1 MGGHHMSE
9 SLQYYSGNKKRRVEV
24 QGVFDARQRTASPA
38 RAVGPIRFPIVP
50 QANGARLMNLLTA
63 QPSNILAKRFS
74 VVTESNTMVQPVER
88 GRTSVI
94 PTETIAVMGANKAEL
109 AWARK
114 EFGVTVVQEGTH
126 GKVLLAVPAD
136 APDPIQT
143 AAKAARALYE
153 RGNVDGAHPNFLRF
167 VQRPGPGAAAPK
179 GQWGLDNNGAVGVV
193 GADVAA
199 NAAWTITTGDSKIRV
214 AVLDEGVDTG
224 HPYLKP
230 SVVAERDFVDGNA
243 TAAPSGDDAHGTAC
257 AGIIAAKGKLVT
269 GLAHG
274 VSLVAARIAKGD
286 GGQGWIFDDFNT
298 ADAIDWCWDD
308 AAADV
313 LSNSWGGGPPVD
325 VITNAFERA
334 RTKGRKG
341 KGSVIVIAA
350 GNAQMAVS
358 YPGTLPDV
366 LTVGASNQWDRRKTK
381 TSQDGETWW
390 GSNFGP
396 GLDVMAPGV
405 HIRTT
410 DISGARG
417 YSTGLTTDSFNGTSS
432 STPFVA
438 AAAALVLSARPQLG
452 ELEVRR
458 HITSTADRMFLG
470 NATPDKNTGSGRLNV
485 FNALRAARR

>member
-1 MGGHHMSE
+1 MC
-9 SLQYYSGNKKRRVEV
+9 RW
-24 QGVFDARQRTASPA
+24 SP
-38 RAVGPIRFPIVP
+38 P
-50 QANGARLMNLLTA
+50 
-63 QPSNILAKRFS
+63 
-74 VVTESNTMVQPVER
+74 
-88 GRTSVI
+88 
-94 PTETIAVMGANKAEL
+94 
-109 AWARK
+109 
-114 EFGVTVVQEGTH
+114 
-126 GKVLLAVPAD
+126 
-136 APDPIQT
+136 
-143 AAKAARALYE
+143 
-153 RGNVDGAHPNFLRF
+153 
-167 VQRPGPGAAAPK
+167 
-179 GQWGLDNNGAVGVV
+179 
-193 GADVAA
+193 
-199 NAAWTITTGDSKIRV
+199 
-214 AVLDEGVDTG
+214 
-224 HPYLKP
+224 
-230 SVVAERDFVDGNA
+230 
-243 TAAPSGDDAHGTAC
+243 
-257 AGIIAAKGKLVT
+257 
-269 GLAHG
+269 
-274 VSLVAARIAKGD
+274 RIAKGD

-334 RTKGRKG
+334 RTQGRKG
-341 KGSVIVIAA
+341 KGAVIVIAA
-350 GNAQMAVS
+350 GNAQLAVS

-366 LTVGASNQWDRRKTK
+366 LTVGASNEWDRRKTR

-410 DISGARG
+410 DISGRRG

-438 AAAALVLSARPQLG
+438 AAAALVLSARPKLG
-452 ELEVRR
+452 EADVRR